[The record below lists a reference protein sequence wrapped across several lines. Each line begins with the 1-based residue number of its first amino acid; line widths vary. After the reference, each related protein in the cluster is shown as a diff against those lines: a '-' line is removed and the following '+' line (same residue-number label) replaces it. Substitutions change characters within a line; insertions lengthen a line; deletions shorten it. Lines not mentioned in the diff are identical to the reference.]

1 MTNKELLDIIKLAQ
15 TNQVKADTLRKIL
28 AIVEVNGEV
37 KENRM
42 KHVFSML
49 SDPNVHDSTLLDILG
64 KVYHGKDIWPAISLL
79 VNYPSLKE
87 YLVHKDFTRQE
98 WSLILDNIYSF
109 SENPL
114 VGDIY
119 LKWLKRIGDTKASLE
134 EFKLFHDVFATSNN
148 KIVYSNYYWNVLL
161 DPTTP
166 FDERKELFDIISR
179 NILQM
184 EQDIPF
190 VYKDDVLKR
199 IVQAY
204 KLYGFQFADT
214 YATII
219 FWVADI
225 PMPIMETE
233 EEKNFYITLFDF
245 MCLHIPDGQEKNLL
259 NTYFYQYVTN
269 KDIPLDERLAIVR
282 TVKDKELIMKDNIIK
297 MLIDVY
303 KEKGIKALDLV
314 RGALVNNGIRKNKLC
329 REFLM
334 QEESREVL
342 KLASRTF
349 KINRIRHDNECM
361 QMLAR
366 LKSENE
372 KLAFLQFLRSKYP
385 DQTEEDIKRRELERK
400 REVQLSNDVNTVY
413 NDFLKNRAGYQ
424 KLTNALER
432 AQDYEFSLVRKKKN
446 ER

>member
-219 FWVADI
+219 FCLADI
-225 PMPIMETE
+225 PMRIMVSE
-233 EEKNFYITLFDF
+233 E
-245 MCLHIPDGQEKNLL
+245 
-259 NTYFYQYVTN
+259 
-269 KDIPLDERLAIVR
+269 
-282 TVKDKELIMKDNIIK
+282 
-297 MLIDVY
+297 
-303 KEKGIKALDLV
+303 
-314 RGALVNNGIRKNKLC
+314 
-329 REFLM
+329 
-334 QEESREVL
+334 
-342 KLASRTF
+342 
-349 KINRIRHDNECM
+349 
-361 QMLAR
+361 
-366 LKSENE
+366 
-372 KLAFLQFLRSKYP
+372 
-385 DQTEEDIKRRELERK
+385 
-400 REVQLSNDVNTVY
+400 
-413 NDFLKNRAGYQ
+413 
-424 KLTNALER
+424 
-432 AQDYEFSLVRKKKN
+432 
-446 ER
+446 